1 MQCRAVC
8 LTWMLAPA
16 HSGVTMLSPQDLD
29 YFRHLLDQQRDK
41 LQERIRALERAIASP
56 DAYDEAME
64 DRGDDA
70 VFLQERDSAWDKMKF
85 ARDELAQVEKA
96 LGRIADGT
104 YGLSE
109 ISGEPIPRK
118 RLEVLPTATTLVG
131 ETPRR

>member
-1 MQCRAVC
+1 
-8 LTWMLAPA
+8 
-16 HSGVTMLSPQDLD
+16 MLSSEDLD
-29 YFRHLLDQQRDK
+29 HYRQLLDQQRDK
-41 LQERIRALERAIASP
+41 LHERIRTLERAIASP

-70 VFLQERDSAWDKMKF
+70 VFLQERDSAWDKLAF
-85 ARDELAQVEKA
+85 TRDELSQVEKA

-109 ISGEPIPRK
+109 VSGQPIPRK
-118 RLEVLPTATTLVG
+118 RLDALPTATTLVD